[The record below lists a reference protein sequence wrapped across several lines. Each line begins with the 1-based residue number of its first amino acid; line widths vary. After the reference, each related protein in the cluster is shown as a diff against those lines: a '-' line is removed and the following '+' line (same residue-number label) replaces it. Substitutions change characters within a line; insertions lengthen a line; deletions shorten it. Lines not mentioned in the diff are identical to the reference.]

1 MHIPAELI
9 VMALAAF
16 PILEMRGAM
25 PVGKL
30 LGLPMEAN
38 FFWSI
43 AGCILPVF
51 FILKFLDPVSK
62 FLMKHSKWFNRLL
75 TGIFAKT
82 RARHNKRFDEAGAII
97 LILATAIPLPGFGA
111 WTGALIAY
119 LFDVHYWKAILLI
132 FIGVIIMAII
142 LALTIESV
150 SQVPDMVK
158 FFIK

>member
-1 MHIPAELI
+1 MPRELI
-9 VMALAAF
+9 VLLLAAF
-16 PILEMRGAM
+16 PIIEMRGAM

-30 LGLPMEAN
+30 LGLPLEAN

-62 FLMKHSKWFNRLL
+62 FLMKHSRWFNKFLN
-75 TGIFAKT
+75 GIFAKT
-82 RARHNKRFDEAGAII
+82 RSRHSKRFEEVGAIV

-119 LFDVHYWKAILLI
+119 LFNVPYWKAISLI
-132 FIGVIIMAII
+132 FIGVICMAIF
-142 LALTIESV
+142 LALTIESI
-150 SQVPDMVK
+150 SQVPGIVK
-158 FFIK
+158 FFLT